1 MGFGMGFGIW
11 DGIGNGIWDWNG
23 NGIWDWDGMG
33 LGWDGT
39 PIPFKWAA
47 IQKIILNVQI
57 FHFKVFERLKNNG
70 EQDYLNNYIIPTRV
84 ACRQVN
90 IRRAIILRNDK
101 GPESGIP
108 LEILSLVLMIGPLH
122 ISLNI
127 EWKSANG
134 YSSTK
139 NRVIFSFE
147 NSINIENYILS
158 RVKDEGYAIWN
169 GCNYGSYFGWCD
181 LVFYE
186 RNYNFSR
193 ISEYEK
199 PIMETKDIFSVEEC
213 EIFQITKNSND

>member
-1 MGFGMGFGIW
+1 MAT
-11 DGIGNGIWDWNG
+11 
-23 NGIWDWDGMG
+23 
-33 LGWDGT
+33 L
-39 PIPFKWAA
+39 
-47 IQKIILNVQI
+47 
-57 FHFKVFERLKNNG
+57 
-70 EQDYLNNYIIPTRV
+70 IPTI
-84 ACRQVN
+84 CDWPGQVN

-108 LEILSLVLMIGPLH
+108 LEILSLTPV
-122 ISLNI
+122 